1 MIHPLI
7 YLSALSL
14 LTGAAAQQQFNG
26 SSQLDISS
34 CPIAYY
40 GETYKQLY
48 VNLTSENVAICF
60 DGFYDPETGGDCIV
74 GPLVA
79 EEAFEFYISVNDD
92 DGGFQ
97 QPLPTIKSVL
107 QCTVN
112 LEFTYSG
119 KEVELVLGNFG
130 TQAAVYLFTELE
142 GSTVFDVMISD
153 QKVNKLN
160 VTNTPEH
167 LQEFSVVDISACR
180 FLGAVYPTDSV
191 VSFDPDTCTNVTCSS
206 TAELLDVRCGP
217 SETCQG
223 NNICLMDTIYTCTLV
238 GPTVIDFNGNVAYVE
253 DRCAYVVLSDL
264 SDPDYRVIAT
274 FQERRRK
281 DVSFLDSFIVEGPGV
296 QINLKQDGI
305 FRLGDTPITFEE
317 LSQLIPG
324 IKFDVDQNGRLSTFS
339 MFNYTFSS
347 FFDGTMAQFSF
358 QVPREQELSL
368 QGLCGNSNQSLS
380 DLRVSDLSAG
390 GCEIKYS
397 DTPDSSMYC
406 PTATQ
411 FCFRLLEDPFMSCH
425 RFVDPMPYIQ
435 ACTETLCKYPQV
447 DGVNCEFL
455 GAYVRACSLQEID
468 IAKNWNSL
476 ADCSLPPPFCQ
487 GRTCTANEFCGER
500 LNNGQSGC
508 LCRALFASNYRETN
522 TIGGPTV
529 CGPNSASLTLVGCL
543 LEEKGVDYSALHLF
557 DPACKGEIDEQT
569 HMVTF
574 TYDNI
579 DTCGTE
585 VTANGSQVIYTNAI
599 TNLKSYTDVIVRRD
613 QVYINF
619 TCVQTQ
625 PDVKTMS
632 FKIKDSSVIVHITS
646 GAWNYTLTMN
656 AYADSK
662 RTQVLGSNTDV
673 LLDQRIWVELDT
685 HGLDDNLVSVVTESC
700 WATADPSPTGALRY
714 NLIVNGCPNPND
726 PTVKVYGNGDG
737 TSNYFAFNMFQFT
750 GHSGDIYLHCN
761 LQLCVKNCVPA
772 CDGGA
777 RRRRSLGPKYESEH
791 SALISMAW
799 VN

>member
-14 LTGAAAQQQFNG
+14 LAGAATVQQFNG
-26 SSQLDISS
+26 SSVLDISS

-40 GETYKQLY
+40 GQIYNQLD
-48 VNLTSENVAICF
+48 VTFTSENVAICF
-60 DGFYDPETGGDCIV
+60 NVFGEECIV
-74 GPLVA
+74 GPQLT
-79 EEAFEFYISVNDD
+79 EEVFDFFVNSTDN
-92 DGGFQ
+92 GIFHTN
-97 QPLPTIKSVL
+97 LPNLDTVL
-107 QCTVN
+107 SCTVN
-112 LEFTYSG
+112 LKFTDIG

-305 FRLGDTPITFEE
+305 FRLGDTSITSEE

-324 IKFDVDQNGRLSTFS
+324 MQFDLDQNGRLSTFS
-339 MFNYTFSS
+339 MFNYTFTF

-358 QVPREQELSL
+358 SAPTQELSL
-368 QGLCGNSNQSLS
+368 QGLCGNSSESLS
-380 DLRVSDLSAG
+380 ELRVSDLSAG
-390 GCEIKYS
+390 GCEILYN
-397 DTPDSSMYC
+397 DATDSSINC
-406 PTATQ
+406 TTATE
-411 FCFRLLEDPFMSCH
+411 FCRRLLEDTFSSCH
-425 RFVDPMPYIQ
+425 SFVDPMPYIS
-435 ACTETLCKYPQV
+435 ACIDTLCSYPSV
-447 DGVNCEFL
+447 DGVNCEFF
-455 GAYVRACSLQEID
+455 GAYVRACSLHGINTAND
-468 IAKNWNSL
+468 WSSV

-487 GRTCTANEFCGER
+487 GRTCTPNEFCAEGLNSGET
-500 LNNGQSGC
+500 SC
-508 LCRALFASNYRETN
+508 FCRALFASKYRETN
-522 TIGGPTV
+522 TLGSPTV
-529 CGPNSASLTLVGCL
+529 CGPKTASLTLVGCL
-543 LEEKGVDYSALHLF
+543 LEEKGIDYSALHLF
-557 DPACKGEIDEQT
+557 DPTCRGQIDEQT
-569 HMVTF
+569 HNVTF
-574 TYDNI
+574 SYDNI
-579 DTCGTE
+579 NTCGTK
-585 VTANGSQVIYTNAI
+585 VTANGSQIIYLNAV
-599 TNLKSYTDVIVRRD
+599 TNLSNPNDIITRSD

-619 TCVQTQ
+619 TCIQTQ
-625 PDVKTMS
+625 PDDKTVS
-632 FKIKDSSVIVHITS
+632 FKIKDSSVIVHVTS
-646 GAWNYTLTMN
+646 EIWNYTLTMN
-656 AYADSK
+656 AYTDPKHTKLLNPDSE
-662 RTQVLGSNTDV
+662 V
-673 LLDQRIWVELDT
+673 LLDQRIWVELNSYE
-685 HGLDDNLVSVVTESC
+685 LDDNLIKLVTNSC
-700 WATADPSPTGALRY
+700 WASPNPSPNGDLKY
-714 NLIVNGCPNPND
+714 DLIVNGCPND
-726 PTVKVYGNGDG
+726 PTVTVLENGQG
-737 TSNYFAFNMFQFT
+737 TTNSFAFKMFRFI
-750 GHSGDIYLHCN
+750 GYRGEIYLHCQV
-761 LQLCVKNCVPA
+761 QLCIENCAKA
-772 CDGGA
+772 CKGA
-777 RRRRSLGPKYESEH
+777 RGRRSLKHTHKSEH
-791 SALISMAW
+791 SAFISMAW
-799 VN
+799 IN